1 MNMCVVCAGKL
12 YDSMGQG
19 IEAEFV
25 NFPNNEKVI
34 DLACAAQFMVALT
47 ESGNVY
53 YWGKMQ
59 VSCLNHWVTVDV
71 NSSVLLLKY
80 VLYCACLI
88 TATVYK

>member
-1 MNMCVVCAGKL
+1 
-12 YDSMGQG
+12 MGQG

-47 ESGNVY
+47 EPGNVY

-59 VSCLNHWVTVDV
+59 VSCLNH
-71 NSSVLLLKY
+71 
-80 VLYCACLI
+80 
-88 TATVYK
+88 